1 MFVIKR
7 NDGLYVARPGMRSSY
22 TRFLQ
27 YARIFASREAAE
39 RDVCPGNERIVEV
52 TNELHI

>member
-7 NDGLYVARPGMRSSY
+7 NDGLYVAMPGMRNSY

-27 YARIFASREAAE
+27 YARIFRTREDAE

-52 TNELHI
+52 MGEFKL